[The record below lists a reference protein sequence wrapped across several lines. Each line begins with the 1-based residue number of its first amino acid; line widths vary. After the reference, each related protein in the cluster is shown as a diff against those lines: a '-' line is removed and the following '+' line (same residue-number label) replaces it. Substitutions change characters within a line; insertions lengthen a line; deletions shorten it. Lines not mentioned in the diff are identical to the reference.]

1 MWCWNKPLRIWV
13 PHYIQMLWYTQNLTH
28 CARSSPLKCIHI
40 YRHWQPLTTSPT
52 TIHTWLDL
60 HNSFLFPCFHLGPS
74 MAQPSAS
81 SQQSLFTCNQTMF
94 LFYWKPPSSI
104 PAWCKSQSLS
114 GLQTPAAQASHA
126 ICDLTSQPNFSLP
139 PENFYPRHSFFL
151 HDCLPPSAPPSFCS
165 DVPGYLSNTSRNASL
180 FLYPGFSF
188 LKARITT
195 RHAICLWSIFGGSLS
210 LTLHAQNINSNRY
223 RHLAWSTAGI
233 LVSDIQRVLS

>member
-94 LFYWKPPSSI
+94 LFYWKPSSSI
-104 PAWCKSQSLS
+104 PARCKSQSLS
-114 GLQTPAAQASHA
+114 GLQTPAAQASRA
-126 ICDLTSQPNFSLP
+126 ICDLTSHQISRYHLRTSIPAIPSSSMTASLP
-139 PENFYPRHSFFL
+139 LPLPASVQMSLATLVTPPAMLHYFFIRDFPFRKHVSPPDMLYVYEVFLEAAFHLPYMPR
-151 HDCLPPSAPPSFCS
+151 
-165 DVPGYLSNTSRNASL
+165 T
-180 FLYPGFSF
+180 
-188 LKARITT
+188 
-195 RHAICLWSIFGGSLS
+195 
-210 LTLHAQNINSNRY
+210 
-223 RHLAWSTAGI
+223 
-233 LVSDIQRVLS
+233 